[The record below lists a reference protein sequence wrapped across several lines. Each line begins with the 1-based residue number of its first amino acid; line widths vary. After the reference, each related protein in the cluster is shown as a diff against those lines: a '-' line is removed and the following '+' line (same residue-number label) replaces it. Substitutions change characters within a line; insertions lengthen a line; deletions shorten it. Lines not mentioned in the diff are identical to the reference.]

1 MKIIKLKSKH
11 PKTPY
16 ALTYDVSIGITSWN
30 DNDVDV
36 VRDFLLSI
44 EEEIL
49 EHEISS
55 TGGTG
60 LDSGAVTTRHGRY
73 NVFDYIPQCPALGKL
88 LSFIQK
94 EYLQFIK
101 LDNTQKFQVSMGC
114 WFNILRSGNE
124 MLEHRHS
131 TLEKGYL
138 SGNMHFADG
147 TITQYRHFDQRLSV
161 PNMRGGLTFFPSY
174 VAHSVDVWT
183 SDKPRVSLAFD
194 LYMTKTK
201 DTVGPAIIRFIQ

>member
-1 MKIIKLKSKH
+1 
-11 PKTPY
+11 
-16 ALTYDVSIGITSWN
+16 
-30 DNDVDV
+30 
-36 VRDFLLSI
+36 
-44 EEEIL
+44 
-49 EHEISS
+49 
-55 TGGTG
+55 
-60 LDSGAVTTRHGRY
+60 
-73 NVFDYIPQCPALGKL
+73 
-88 LSFIQK
+88 
-94 EYLQFIK
+94 
-101 LDNTQKFQVSMGC
+101 MGC

-194 LYMTKTK
+194 LYMIRLL
-201 DTVGPAIIRFIQ
+201 VGYSAKL